1 MFKSSQEIRLNTAN
15 ATQYTNQNNSENNV
29 CIFGK
34 YLKTPD
40 TDKYSTQ
47 PPQVFVA
54 PELTDPNKVQL
65 LHFPNGALRINTDVN
80 FIIKRNGVK
89 GNFEVKLENPSGH
102 TTYVPLKIVDPE
114 RFEVNF
120 PLTEAGLYKVHI
132 KCNSV
137 LLPKS
142 PYIIVAISG
151 SDFDNDRNK
160 MELPHFKSDASKV
173 IHRGLG
179 LSQIMLNEK
188 NEFTIDGSEAGN
200 NILFVG
206 IFGPKGQCDEVV
218 IKHMGKNV
226 YKVTYQVQDPGDY
239 LLAAKWGDDHIT
251 GSPFS
256 LTTL

>member
-1 MFKSSQEIRLNTAN
+1 MFKTSQEIRLNTSN
-15 ATQYTNQNNSENNV
+15 ASPSTNHNDSENICV
-29 CIFGK
+29 FGK

-40 TDKYSTQ
+40 ADKYSTQ
-47 PPQVFVA
+47 PPQVFVS
-54 PELTDPNKVQL
+54 PELTDPSKVQL
-65 LHFPNGALRINTDVN
+65 LHFPSGALLINTDVN

-102 TTYVPLKIVDPE
+102 IMYVPLKIVDPE
-114 RFEVNF
+114 RFEVSF
-120 PLTEAGLYKVHI
+120 QLVEAGLYKVHI

-142 PYIIVAISG
+142 PYIIVAVSG
-151 SDFDNDRNK
+151 NERDSDSNK
-160 MELPHFKSDASKV
+160 MELPMFKSDASKV
-173 IHRGLG
+173 IYRGLG
-179 LSQIMLNEK
+179 LSQIFLNER

-218 IKHMGKNV
+218 IKHVGNNV
-226 YKVTYQVQDPGDY
+226 YKVTYQVEDPGDY
-239 LLAAKWGDDHIT
+239 LLAAKWGDEHIP

-256 LTTL
+256 LTTM